1 MKEVLI
7 TSSVLIL
14 ALLALR
20 GIFRKTISR
29 RVQYRESMVM
39 TVFFDQPVSPRRAAV
54 SSVMVRGEA
63 SQSLFMSFHSP
74 SDRCT
79 FMADS
84 SLKHNLGLVLSVM
97 I

>member
-1 MKEVLI
+1 
-7 TSSVLIL
+7 
-14 ALLALR
+14 
-20 GIFRKTISR
+20 
-29 RVQYRESMVM
+29 M

-79 FMADS
+79 FMAGS
-84 SLKHNLGLVLSVM
+84 SLLALSGFREVYCCLLLLTS
-97 I
+97 

>member
-1 MKEVLI
+1 
-7 TSSVLIL
+7 
-14 ALLALR
+14 
-20 GIFRKTISR
+20 
-29 RVQYRESMVM
+29 M

-79 FMADS
+79 FMAVS
-84 SLKHNLGLVLSVM
+84 SLQPSPVSKRYTVVYFLMGP
-97 I
+97 